1 MAGLRRKGEERRVR
15 RAVAAQASTSDA
27 VFTQESGT
35 NPMEQDDFPD
45 IDTKTASGA
54 RVYDYMLGG
63 SDNYAVDRLAA
74 DQVEGL
80 LPGTKAIARN
90 NRRFMERVVRY
101 LAADCGI
108 RQFVDNG
115 SGLPTQN
122 NVHQIAQGITPGSR
136 VVYVDHDPVV
146 LRHQRVNAL
155 AENESTAFI
164 LADARNVGEI
174 LGYPETLRLLD
185 FGQPAAALYLSF
197 LHFIPDEDDPWR
209 MTRQMMDRLAPGSYL
224 AISHIVSD
232 DLELRQTMTDLARS
246 NIKGSFGRIRK
257 KQEVRDFFD
266 GLELVEPGL
275 VNITAWR
282 PDGREEEQ
290 SQQWIVFGGVARK
303 PA

>member
-1 MAGLRRKGEERRVR
+1 
-15 RAVAAQASTSDA
+15 
-27 VFTQESGT
+27 
-35 NPMEQDDFPD
+35 MEQDDFPD

-63 SDNYAVDRLAA
+63 TDNYAVDRFAA
-74 DQVEGL
+74 NQVEDL
-80 LPGTKAIARN
+80 LPGTKAMARN

-101 LAADCGI
+101 LAGDCGI

-122 NVHQIAQGITPGSR
+122 NVHQIAQSITPGAR

-164 LADARNVGEI
+164 LADARNVSEI

-185 FGQPAAALYLSF
+185 FGQP
-197 LHFIPDEDDPWR
+197 WG
-209 MTRQMMDRLAPGSYL
+209 MTGQMMDRLAPGSYL

-282 PDGREEEQ
+282 PDGQEEEQ